1 MLQQENMK
9 LKERKNKKRH
19 ANNKKEDNTEDS
31 NYLGYNKNYVLNIE
45 EDNDENKDNKIVNT
59 HTNDFKLECGEDN
72 ENESEEYRE
81 THSEISELKNELENS
96 KIEINRLKNVCKN
109 LENKIKVLREAS
121 SNLLIKINIPKKYK
135 EEIKEILKL
144 FDFTESEILFIVDK
158 KKQYY

>member
-1 MLQQENMK
+1 MK
-9 LKERKNKKRH
+9 LKERKTKKRH
-19 ANNKKEDNTEDS
+19 TNYKKEDNTEDS
-31 NYLGYNKNYVLNIE
+31 NYLGYNKNYILNIK
-45 EDNDENKDNKIVNT
+45 EDNAENKDKEIANT
-59 HTNDFKLECGEDN
+59 QTNEFKLEGGEDN
-72 ENESEEYRE
+72 ENESEEYSE
-81 THSEISELKNELENS
+81 TDSEISELKNELENS
-96 KIEINRLKNVCKN
+96 KIEINRLNNVCKN